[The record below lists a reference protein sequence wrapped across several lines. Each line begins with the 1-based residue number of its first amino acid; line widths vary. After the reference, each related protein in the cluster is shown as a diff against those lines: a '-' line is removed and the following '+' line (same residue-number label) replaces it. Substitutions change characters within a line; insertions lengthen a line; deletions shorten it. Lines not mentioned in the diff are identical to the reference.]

1 MLDRPDPEGS
11 RGDADET
18 LLDLDAVIASGWADP
33 DSIPPGEY
41 AMAAALYASMRQQDQ
56 RLLAI
61 REAVATEIEAW
72 TGQVARDVGSFG
84 LRLNLATSDL
94 DLGIGY
100 PPAERQRVMD
110 VLGRHGVFKGE
121 RQTSFTTT
129 RLVFLLVREGLEIDL
144 SVLTEEDFK
153 VACRMLDEIDQ
164 TMSEPER
171 VAHTWVKYL
180 LRRAG
185 RLEDYAAWK
194 LVTYRRF
201 CPDFN
206 WVPILEKPT
215 ARAERR

>member
-1 MLDRPDPEGS
+1 MGE
-11 RGDADET
+11 A

-33 DSIPPGEY
+33 GVFPPEEY
-41 AMAAALYASMRQQDQ
+41 ARAAALYASLRRHDS

-61 REAVATEIEAW
+61 REAVAGEIRAW
-72 TGQVARDVGSFG
+72 TGQVPRDVGSFG

-100 PPAERQRVMD
+100 PPVERERIMR

-121 RQTSFTTT
+121 RQTRFTTT
-129 RLVFLLVREGLEIDL
+129 RLVFLLVREGLEVDL

-164 TMSEPER
+164 TMGEPER
-171 VAHTWVKYL
+171 IAHTWVKYL

-201 CPDFN
+201 CPEFN
-206 WVPILEKPT
+206 WVPILEKP
-215 ARAERR
+215 AAND

>member
-1 MLDRPDPEGS
+1 VLDRPEAEGS
-11 RGDADET
+11 RVDAAET

-33 DSIPPGEY
+33 DGFPPGEY
-41 AMAAALYASMRQQDQ
+41 SRAAALYASLRRHDD
-56 RLLAI
+56 RLLAV
-61 REAVATEIEAW
+61 REAVAGEIQAW
-72 TGQVARDVGSFG
+72 TGQAPRDVGSFG

-100 PPAERQRVMD
+100 PPTERERIMR

-121 RQTSFTTT
+121 RKTSFTTT

-164 TMSEPER
+164 TVTQPER
-171 VAHTWVKYL
+171 IAHTWVKYL

-201 CPDFN
+201 CPEFN
-206 WVPILEKPT
+206 WVPILEKP
-215 ARAERR
+215 AAKG

>member
-1 MLDRPDPEGS
+1 VFDRPDTEDS
-11 RGDADET
+11 RGDAGET

-33 DSIPPGEY
+33 REFPPEES
-41 AMAAALYASMRQQDQ
+41 ARAAALYGSLRRHDG
-56 RLLAI
+56 RLLAT
-61 REAVATEIEAW
+61 REAVAAEIQAW
-72 TGQVARDVGSFG
+72 TGQVPRDVGSFG

-100 PPAERQRVMD
+100 PPADRERIMR

-129 RLVFLLVREGLEIDL
+129 RLVFLLVRDGLEIDL

-153 VACRMLDEIDQ
+153 VARRMLDEIDQ

-171 VAHTWVKYL
+171 VAHTRVKYL

-201 CPDFN
+201 CPEFN
-206 WVPILEKPT
+206 WVPILEKP
-215 ARAERR
+215 AAKG